1 MRIDAKIRQGDVDFK
16 TVDFVEWREA
26 TRYTWGCN
34 ELKGKALKKFKRNV
48 SREYFL
54 YSLLWRCLE
63 KKVDFADLNGILQ
76 VKKKMMAE
84 LGVDEIFL
92 STEIVEDFFR
102 MIGTE
107 IAPSAA
113 MLGGILAQ
121 EVLKIVA
128 QNEVPITDYFGF
140 NAQDPS
146 GIIMNLMTE

>member
-1 MRIDAKIRQGDVDFK
+1 
-16 TVDFVEWREA
+16 
-26 TRYTWGCN
+26 
-34 ELKGKALKKFKRNV
+34 LKGKALKKFKRNV

-63 KKVDFADLNGILQ
+63 NGVDFANLNGILEG
-76 VKKKMMAE
+76 KKKVMAE
-84 LGVDEIFL
+84 LGVDEVFI
-92 STEIVEDFFR
+92 STEVVQDFFR

-121 EVLKIVA
+121 EVLKIIA
-128 QNEVPITDYFGF
+128 QNEVPIANYFGF

-146 GIIMNLMTE
+146 GIIMNLLTE